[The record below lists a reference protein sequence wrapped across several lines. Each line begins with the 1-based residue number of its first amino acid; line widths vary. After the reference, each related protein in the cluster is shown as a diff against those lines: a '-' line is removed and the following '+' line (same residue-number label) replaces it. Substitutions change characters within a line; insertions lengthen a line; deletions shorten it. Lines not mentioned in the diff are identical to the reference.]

1 MGERMNLNLILLV
14 PRPILHHSRS
24 MPMCQGQVARM
35 NLSLLPPCLLLGIVV
50 TACSPSDLDM
60 LLTEQLLEIDLEC
73 LLHCHV
79 SEVASC
85 DIRLPSPCMPSRS
98 LRAQTC
104 KHLPCTFSDRP
115 VRASST
121 VCGSDKRGQLDR
133 FLLCPESRWK
143 MTTTT
148 TTSIS
153 ATQVEIYLLCLLPF
167 SACHTCS
174 NNGLSVHS

>member
-1 MGERMNLNLILLV
+1 MGECMNLNLILLV
-14 PRPILHHSRS
+14 HRPILHHRRF

-35 NLSLLPPCLLLGIVV
+35 NLSLLPQCLFLGIVV

-60 LLTEQLLEIDLEC
+60 LLTKQLLEIDLEC

-85 DIRLPSPCMPSRS
+85 DLRLPSPCMPSRS

-104 KHLPCTFSDRP
+104 KHLQCIFSDRP

-121 VCGSDKRGQLDR
+121 VCGSDKHGR
-133 FLLCPESRWK
+133 FDW
-143 MTTTT
+143 
-148 TTSIS
+148 
-153 ATQVEIYLLCLLPF
+153 CLKEPFEDDDDDGGFCDLGDAGGDLPAADLAF
-167 SACHTCS
+167 LGMSH
-174 NNGLSVHS
+174 LFE

>member
-1 MGERMNLNLILLV
+1 MGECMNINLLPLV

-35 NLSLLPPCLLLGIVV
+35 NLSMLPQCLLLGIVV

-60 LLTEQLLEIDLEC
+60 LLTEQLLGIYQEC

-85 DIRLPSPCMPSRS
+85 DLRLPSPCMPSRS
-98 LRAQTC
+98 LHAQTG

-121 VCGSDKRGQLDR
+121 VCGSDKHGR
-133 FLLCPESRWK
+133 FDWCLNPESRLK

-148 TTSIS
+148 TTTTISAIS
-153 ATQVEIYLLCLLPF
+153 ATLAEICQPG
-167 SACHTCS
+167 T
-174 NNGLSVHS
+174 